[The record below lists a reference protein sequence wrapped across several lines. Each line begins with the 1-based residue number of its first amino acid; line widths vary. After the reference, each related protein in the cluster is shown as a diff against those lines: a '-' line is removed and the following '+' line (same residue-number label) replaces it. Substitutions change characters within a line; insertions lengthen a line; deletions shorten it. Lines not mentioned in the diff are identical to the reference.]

1 MRPIHSQPFIAASAL
16 LLIACSTAHSET
28 AQKTPLHVEGYGE
41 LMYSH
46 FDFGPDQKSGPH
58 GSPPDSR
65 AIIDVTRLALELKV
79 ELLKDVELEA
89 EVEFEH
95 GGAGAALELEFEEF
109 GEFEQEIEK
118 GGEVIVEELAV
129 AKKFND
135 ALSVRLGHF
144 YVAVGYLSHYFQPTD
159 FFGTRRSEAETSVIP
174 SLWHET
180 GVELSGH
187 YRGWSYQLQL
197 VNGLDA
203 TGFSSQH
210 WIVGGQQKR
219 FETTQATN
227 MAGVAR
233 LDYQLAPQL
242 VLGISGYRGDS
253 ADNRPKPDMEGIDA
267 HVSIFDVHGVLTWGR
282 LRARG
287 LYLRGH
293 LQNAAV
299 VSARNRTLS
308 NNLDVLRSPVAEG
321 AYAAFVE
328 VGWDLLPSLVAQPR
342 ARLDVFFRLDRYDT
356 MAAVPAQ
363 TFDNPRFERTVYT
376 LGANYNMEE
385 TVVLKA
391 DYAMRRLGADHF
403 NDENTLSIGLGF
415 QF

>member
-1 MRPIHSQPFIAASAL
+1 MLSQPFIAASIL
-16 LLIACSTAHSET
+16 LLIACSTANSEA
-28 AQKTPLHVEGYGE
+28 AQKTPLHLEGYGE

-46 FDFGPDQKSGPH
+46 FDYGPDQKSGDH

-109 GEFEQEIEK
+109 GEFEQDIEK

-129 AKKFND
+129 AKKFSD

-144 YVAVGYLSHYFQPTD
+144 YVAVGYLSHYFRPTD

-203 TGFSSQH
+203 TGFSSQY

-219 FETTQATN
+219 FEITQATN
-227 MAGVAR
+227 MARVVR

-242 VLGISGYRGDS
+242 VLGVSGYRGDS
-253 ADNRPKPDMEGIDA
+253 ADNRPKPDMEGTDA
-267 HVSIFDVHGVLTWGR
+267 HVSIFDLHGALTWGR
-282 LRARG
+282 LRARW

-328 VGWDLLPSLVAQPR
+328 VGWDLLPSLVAHPR
-342 ARLDVFFRLDRYDT
+342 ARLDVFFRFDRYDT

-376 LGANYNMEE
+376 LGANYNMEDA
-385 TVVLKA
+385 VVLKA

-403 NDENTLSIGLGF
+403 NDENTLTIGLGF

>member
-1 MRPIHSQPFIAASAL
+1 MLSQPFIAASIL
-16 LLIACSTAHSET
+16 LLIACSAANSEA
-28 AQKTPLHVEGYGE
+28 AQKKPLHLEGYGE

-46 FDFGPDQKSGPH
+46 FDYGPDQKSGAH

-129 AKKFND
+129 AKKFSD

-144 YVAVGYLSHYFQPTD
+144 YVAVGYLSHYFRPTD
-159 FFGTRRSEAETSVIP
+159 FFGTRRSEAEMSVIP

-187 YRGWSYQLQL
+187 YRGWSYRLQL

-203 TGFSSQH
+203 TGFSSQY

-219 FETTQATN
+219 FEITQATN
-227 MAGVAR
+227 MAGVVR

-242 VLGISGYRGDS
+242 VLGVSGYRGDS
-253 ADNRPKPDMEGIDA
+253 ADNRPKPDMEGTDA
-267 HVSIFDVHGVLTWGR
+267 HVSIFDLHGALTWGR

-287 LYLRGH
+287 LYLCGH

-342 ARLDVFFRLDRYDT
+342 ARLDVFFRFDRYDT

-376 LGANYNMEE
+376 LGANYNMEDA
-385 TVVLKA
+385 VVLKA

-403 NDENTLSIGLGF
+403 NDENTLTIGLGF